1 MLQGTFRGL
10 RPFRLLSSAIGEK
23 MMEKILIALLS
34 LLFLGGFITRN
45 LIVKAK
51 TKQPIRASDP
61 IVFAAMVFTNLCIFA
76 AIFSIFSIS
85 FYNLLGVIS
94 FLKSP
99 VIAFVGLALFA
110 ISIIMGW
117 LFAAQMKGSWRV
129 GVNDD
134 QKTELIQNGI
144 YRYVRNPYFIT
155 YFIIFFSLFLVRPSI
170 VMIVLIIIN
179 IVIFHRMVI
188 KEETHLLKIHGAQYE
203 QYKKETGRYV
213 PRFSKRHSGRLK

>member
-1 MLQGTFRGL
+1 M
-10 RPFRLLSSAIGEK
+10 
-23 MMEKILIALLS
+23 
-34 LLFLGGFITRN
+34 
-45 LIVKAK
+45 
-51 TKQPIRASDP
+51 
-61 IVFAAMVFTNLCIFA
+61 
-76 AIFSIFSIS
+76 
-85 FYNLLGVIS
+85 
-94 FLKSP
+94 
-99 VIAFVGLALFA
+99 IAFVGLALFA